1 MTKNKGMKKIILLF
15 IAILSFSACSTTD
28 DYGCYEGYV
37 NTYDL
42 RPSAN
47 IDPRDL
53 IVHGLKGNEYTVIR
67 SQREFRDRVK
77 DARYFEN
84 QIDFSRY
91 DLIIGQVYIKNRNVK
106 VETILTQFCNYSNQV
121 LLEVKLYNNRQRYED
136 FITYNAIVPKLR
148 TDDVIVDTI
157 IYE

>member
-1 MTKNKGMKKIILLF
+1 MKKLILLF

-37 NTYDL
+37 DTNDL

-47 IDPRDL
+47 IDPKNL
-53 IVHGLKGNEYTVIR
+53 IIRGLENDSFIVIR

-84 QIDFSRY
+84 QIDFSRD

-106 VETILTQFCNYSNQV
+106 IETILTQFCNYSNSI
-121 LLEVKLYNNRQRYED
+121 LLEVKLYNNRQKYND
-136 FITYNAIVPKLR
+136 FITYNAIIPKLR
-148 TDDVIVDTI
+148 TDDIQVNTI